1 MNAIPVNAIP
11 VNVIIFDFD
20 GTIADS
26 LSMFVEIANR
36 LAVEYGFPTV
46 GPEEV
51 QHLRTLSSREIIQ
64 QSKVPRLRLPFFLR
78 RFRREFNSKVCDL
91 QPIPGMKEALL
102 ILKQRGDHL
111 GIVTSNSEENV
122 RGFLKAQGLEE
133 LFDFVDG
140 GLPLFGKEKIL
151 RQIIR
156 HNHLDPAQ
164 VIYVGDETRDV
175 EAAKKSAIKVVAVA
189 WGFNTSQSLAR
200 HQPDF
205 LIQQPW
211 ELVNVVG

>member
-1 MNAIPVNAIP
+1 

-26 LSMFVEIANR
+26 FGTFVAITNR
-36 LAVEYGFPTV
+36 LAIEYGFPTL

-51 QHLRTLSSREIIQ
+51 QHFRSLSSREIIRQ
-64 QSKVPRLRLPFFLR
+64 AKVPRIRLPFFLR
-78 RFRREFNSKVCDL
+78 RFRREFNSEVCNL
-91 QPIPGMKEALL
+91 QPIAGMKEALL
-102 ILKQRGDHL
+102 ALKHRGDRL
-111 GIVTSNSEENV
+111 GIVSSNSEENV
-122 RGFLKAQGLEE
+122 RSFLKTQGLEA
-133 LFDFVDG
+133 LFDFVGG

-156 HNHLDPAQ
+156 KNHLNPAR

-175 EAAKKSAIKVVAVA
+175 EAARKTEIKVIAVG
-189 WGFNTSQSLAR
+189 WGFNTSQALAR

-205 LIQQPW
+205 LIQHPNQ
-211 ELVNVVG
+211 LVEVLSGN

>member
-1 MNAIPVNAIP
+1 M
-11 VNVIIFDFD
+11 NVIIFDFD

-26 LSMFVEIANR
+26 FGTFVAITNR
-36 LAVEYGFPTV
+36 LAIEYGFPIL

-51 QHLRTLSSREIIQ
+51 QHFRNLSSREIIQ

-78 RFRREFNSKVCDL
+78 RFRREFNSEVCNL
-91 QPIPGMKEALL
+91 QAIPGMKEALRA
-102 ILKQRGDHL
+102 LKLRGNRL

-122 RGFLKAQGLEE
+122 RQFLRSQGLDA
-133 LFDFVDG
+133 LFDFVGG
-140 GLPLFGKEKIL
+140 GLPLFGKERVL

-156 HNHLDPAQ
+156 KNQLNPAQ

-175 EAAKKSAIKVVAVA
+175 EAARKTAIKVIAVG
-189 WGFNTSQSLAR
+189 WGFNTSQALAR

-205 LIQQPW
+205 LIQRPG
-211 ELVNVVG
+211 ELVEVVAGG

>member
-1 MNAIPVNAIP
+1 

-26 LSMFVEIANR
+26 FGTFVAITNR
-36 LAVEYGFPTV
+36 LAIEYGFPTL

-51 QHLRTLSSREIIQ
+51 QHFRSLSSREIIRQ
-64 QSKVPRLRLPFFLR
+64 AKVPRIRLPFFLR
-78 RFRREFNSKVCDL
+78 RFRREFNSEVCNL
-91 QPIPGMKEALL
+91 QPIAGMKEALL
-102 ILKQRGDHL
+102 ALKHRGDRL
-111 GIVTSNSEENV
+111 GIVSSNSEENV
-122 RGFLKAQGLEE
+122 RSFLKTQDLEA
-133 LFDFVDG
+133 LFDFVGG

-156 HNHLDPAQ
+156 KNHLNPAR

-175 EAAKKSAIKVVAVA
+175 EAARKTEIKVIAVG
-189 WGFNTSQSLAR
+189 WGFNTSQALAR

-205 LIQQPW
+205 LIQHPNQ
-211 ELVNVVG
+211 LVEVLSGN